1 MLINFYYIIHSSWCG
16 CTTNVQRILFK
27 HNRANPPYTT
37 IPNCAYIPNNTQNKE
52 RANAQAISTKRP
64 STCILA
70 LPRCIIKHH
79 IIYRIIDININGIS
93 FFCSSLCF
101 FRFIIVSS
109 FHLFMFPRPLSDLL
123 MFQLSHP
130 THVIPSQSILDLIKH
145 SPMVAFLSFDPQ
157 FSFSPSSEKSV
168 LHSGPSLSFV
178 PSDHFASVLSL
189 LK

>member
-1 MLINFYYIIHSSWCG
+1 MSNAFYSNTI
-16 CTTNVQRILFK
+16 VPIL
-27 HNRANPPYTT
+27 HIPPYPTVHTYPTT
-37 IPNCAYIPNNTQNKE
+37 PKIKNE
-52 RANAQAISTKRP
+52 RTRKPSARNAHQHVSLHCHAVSSSTILSIASLT
-64 STCILA
+64 STSTGSL
-70 LPRCIIKHH
+70 
-79 IIYRIIDININGIS
+79 

-145 SPMVAFLSFDPQ
+145 SPMVAFLSFDPR